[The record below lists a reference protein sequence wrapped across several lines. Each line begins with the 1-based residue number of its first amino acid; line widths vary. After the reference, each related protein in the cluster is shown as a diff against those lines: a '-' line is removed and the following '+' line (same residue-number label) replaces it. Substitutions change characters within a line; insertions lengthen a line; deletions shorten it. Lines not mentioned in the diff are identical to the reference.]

1 MTYFLSL
8 NLKND
13 KKRTL
18 IAGRKNRKSIL
29 GQSNMG
35 KMFKSG
41 DILTINFWIKSYNY
55 YFEGLCLSLKNKMV
69 LNPNVTIL
77 LRNIY
82 YGVGIEVKASYFLNR
97 LFINTFMSDY
107 KRKNYKYRA
116 SKLYYLRFKENKAT
130 KVK

>member
-41 DILTINFWIKSYNY
+41 DILTINF
-55 YFEGLCLSLKNKMV
+55 
-69 LNPNVTIL
+69 
-77 LRNIY
+77 
-82 YGVGIEVKASYFLNR
+82 
-97 LFINTFMSDY
+97 
-107 KRKNYKYRA
+107 
-116 SKLYYLRFKENKAT
+116 
-130 KVK
+130 

>member
-1 MTYFLSL
+1 MSYFLSL
-8 NLKND
+8 KLNNN
-13 KKRTL
+13 KKRAL
-18 IAGRKNRKSIL
+18 IAERKNRKRVL
-29 GQSNMG
+29 DKSNMG

-55 YFEGLCLSLKNKMV
+55 HFEGLCLSLKNRKI
-69 LNPNVTIL
+69 NKPNITIL

-107 KRKNYKYRA
+107 KRKNYIYRA
-116 SKLYYLRFKENKAT
+116 SKLYYLRLKENKAT
-130 KVK
+130 KIK